1 LFYKN
6 EMKGER
12 TMKEKLLE
20 MLETADNLYAASF
33 DENISEGAQ
42 DAAYSD
48 YHSTIKQVA
57 AAIET
62 LTNGQIE
69 GLTAQRM
76 AHFKRNEIVS
86 LIRRMA

>member
-1 LFYKN
+1 
-6 EMKGER
+6 
-12 TMKEKLLE
+12 MKEKLLE

-33 DENISEGAQ
+33 DEYISEDAQ
-42 DAAYSD
+42 DAAYRD
-48 YHSTIKQVA
+48 YQSTIKQVA

-69 GLTAQRM
+69 GLTAKRM
-76 AHFKRNEIVS
+76 AHFKRHEIVS

>member
-1 LFYKN
+1 
-6 EMKGER
+6 MKGER

-20 MLETADNLYAASF
+20 MLETADNLYTASF
-33 DENISEGAQ
+33 DEHISEDAQ

-48 YHSTIKQVA
+48 YHSTIKQIA

-76 AHFKRNEIVS
+76 AHFKRNEIAS
-86 LIRRMA
+86 LIRRLA